1 MPNWKNVSLILAV
14 MILSISIS
22 KVEAVDLGKIGNSFR
37 IEEQAFTT
45 MMKRKLEEIDMEK
58 EREKMEKQVRERVEN
73 PVPVAGV
80 KLAKEDRTF
89 YFDPT
94 YILDKDAVLPCGK
107 ILHKAGTKVNP
118 LEYMDLN
125 RRLFFIDARDAN
137 QVEWL
142 KEQLNNP
149 LPEQKEPVEDRII
162 LVGGSVFKLKEQLDQ
177 RHADIVFFD
186 QHGELTVR
194 FGIKHSPA
202 IVRQEDLRIRIDEID
217 IGKLASGKNRIS
229 RGSVYGKIGE
239 FSECELRNTRMKE

>member
-1 MPNWKNVSLILAV
+1 MSMTAFALTTETIIAVISAIISYLLLVILV
-14 MILSISIS
+14 MLADEA
-22 KVEAVDLGKIGNSFR
+22 EAVDLGKAGNSFR
-37 IEEQAFTT
+37 IEEEGFTE
-45 MMKRKLEEIDMEK
+45 MMRRKLAEIDMQQ

-107 ILHKAGTKVNP
+107 ILHKAGTEVNP

-125 RRLFFIDARDAN
+125 RRLFFIDGREES

-162 LVGGSVFKLKEQLDQ
+162 LVGGSVFMLKEQLGQ
-177 RHADIVFFD
+177 RYADIVFFD
-186 QHGELTVR
+186 QHGELTTR

-202 IVRQEDLRIRIDEID
+202 IAAQEGFEIRVDEIN
-217 IGKLASGKNRIS
+217 IGKLVSGKNKVN
-229 RGSVYGKIGE
+229 RG
-239 FSECELRNTRMKE
+239 

>member
-1 MPNWKNVSLILAV
+1 MIAV
-14 MILSISIS
+14 ASYLLVLVLVMS
-22 KVEAVDLGKIGNSFR
+22 VDEAEAVDLGKAGNSFR
-37 IEEQAFTT
+37 IEEEEFIA

-94 YILDKDAVLPCGK
+94 YILDEDALLPCGK

-125 RRLFFIDARDAN
+125 RRLFFIDGREEN

-142 KEQLNNP
+142 KAQLNNP

-186 QHGELTVR
+186 QHGELTIR
-194 FGIKHSPA
+194 FGIKYSPA
-202 IVRQEDLRIRIDEID
+202 IARQEDLRIRIDEINID
-217 IGKLASGKNRIS
+217 KLVRNKNRFS
-229 RGSVYGKIGE
+229 KGSVYRKIGE
-239 FSECELRNTRMKE
+239 FNKCELRNTRIKE